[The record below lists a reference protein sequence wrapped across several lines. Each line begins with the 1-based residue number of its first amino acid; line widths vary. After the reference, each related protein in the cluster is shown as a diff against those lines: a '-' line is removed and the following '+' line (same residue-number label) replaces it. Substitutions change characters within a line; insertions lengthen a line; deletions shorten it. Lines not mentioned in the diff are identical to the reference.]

1 MSDDSQGSSDSG
13 SSDNSSFNPG
23 FGDGV
28 ENDGAESV
36 SDSFTETT
44 HTSWFERMKQA
55 IVGVLAGLV
64 MVAVSVGLLFWNE
77 GRAVTT
83 SRSLSE
89 GAASVVGAQPARVD
103 PANEGRLVHVA
114 GDLKL
119 AGPVADAEFGMSAT
133 AIKLVRKVEMY
144 QWKEES
150 RQEKRTNV
158 GGSQDTV
165 TVYTY
170 VREWSDKR
178 NDSSRFKQPGGHGNP
193 EMRYQS
199 RQNVAQSASLGAFQL
214 TAETLGQVGGGER
227 LPVDQAR
234 QQALRQ
240 RLGANVHVTD
250 GTIYI
255 GVDPASP
262 RVGDLRVSFEQVT
275 AQQLTVVAR
284 QAGSGFGRYQT
295 KAGDQLLIV
304 AKGVVPAAQL
314 FSEAQAANS
323 TLTWILRG
331 VGALLMFVGFTL
343 FFRPLG
349 VLGDVLPI
357 LGDVIRMGTGA
368 IAFVLTLLLAAT
380 TIAVAWLYH
389 RPLVGIAVLVVG
401 VGGAVGMIMLAKKRR
416 AARMVGAPASAPV
429 RAPARPV
436 GPVS

>member
-1 MSDDSQGSSDSG
+1 MSDDSQSSGSSSGSDSG
-13 SSDNSSFNPG
+13 SDDGSSFNPG
-23 FGDGV
+23 FGDGS
-28 ENDGAESV
+28 ESV
-36 SDSFTETT
+36 SDSFTETS

-55 IVGVLAGLV
+55 IVGVVAGLV
-64 MVAVSVGLLFWNE
+64 MVAGSIGLLFWNE

-89 GAASVVGAQPARVD
+89 GAAAVVSAQPARVD
-103 PANEGRLVHVA
+103 PAHEGKLVHVA

-119 AGPVADAEFGMSAT
+119 AGPVADPEFGVSAT
-133 AIKLVRKVEMY
+133 VIKLVRKVEMY

-158 GGSQDTV
+158 GGSQETV
-165 TVYTY
+165 TTYTY
-170 VREWSDKR
+170 VREWSEKR

-199 RQNVAQSASLGAFQL
+199 RANVAPSASLGAFQL
-214 TAETLGQVGGGER
+214 TAETLGQVSGGER

-234 QQALRQ
+234 LQQLRQ
-240 RLGANVHVTD
+240 RLGNNVHLRD
-250 GTIYI
+250 GTIYV
-255 GVDPASP
+255 GVDPDSP
-262 RVGDLRVSFEQVT
+262 RIGDLRISFEQVT
-275 AQQLTVVAR
+275 AEQLTVIAR

-314 FSEAQAANS
+314 FSQAQAANS

-331 VGALLMFVGFTL
+331 VGAVLMFVGFGL

-357 LGDVIRMGTGA
+357 LGDVIRMGTGV
-368 IAFVLTLLLAAT
+368 IAFVLTLLLATT
-380 TIAVAWLYH
+380 TIAIAWVYH

-401 VGGAVGMIMLAKKRR
+401 VGGTIGMIMLAKKRR
-416 AARMVGAPASAPV
+416 AARMAGAPVPA
-429 RAPARPV
+429 RAAARPV

>member
-1 MSDDSQGSSDSG
+1 MSDDREGSSDSG

-23 FGDGV
+23 FGDGA

-36 SDSFTETT
+36 SDSFTETS

-89 GAASVVGAQPARVD
+89 GASSVVGVQPTRVD
-103 PANEGRLVHVA
+103 PANEGRLVHVS
-114 GDLKL
+114 GDLTL
-119 AGPVADAEFGMSAT
+119 AGPVTDAEFGMSAT

-150 RQEKRTNV
+150 KQEKRTNV

-165 TVYTY
+165 TTYTY
-170 VREWSDKR
+170 VREWSEKR
-178 NDSSRFKQPGGHGNP
+178 NDSSRFKQPGGHANP

-214 TAETLGQVGGGER
+214 TAETLGQVSGGER
-227 LPVDQAR
+227 LAVDQAR
-234 QQALRQ
+234 LQTLRQ
-240 RLGANVHVTD
+240 RLGGNVHLRD
-250 GTIYI
+250 GTIYV
-255 GVDPASP
+255 GLDPDSP
-262 RVGDLRVSFEQVT
+262 RIGDLRISFEQVT

-331 VGALLMFVGFTL
+331 VGAVVMFIGFGL

-368 IAFVLTLLLAAT
+368 IAFVLTLLLATT
-380 TIAVAWLYH
+380 TIAIAWLYY
-389 RPLVGIAVLVVG
+389 RPLVGIAMLVVG
-401 VGGAVGMIMLAKKRR
+401 VGGTVGMIMLGKRRR
-416 AARMVGAPASAPV
+416 AARMAAAPAPV
-429 RAPARPV
+429 AARAPARPA
-436 GPVS
+436 GPIS